1 MFDSRHKWNFIIGSE
16 NRFRAKAT
24 NGPFKNNLDI
34 KHFSVF
40 TQHNTPEGTL
50 MYSQDSVCMLT
61 FTNCRYYF
69 KL

>member
-1 MFDSRHKWNFIIGSE
+1 MFDSRHKWNCIIWSE

-61 FTNCRYYF
+61 FTT
-69 KL
+69 